1 MQGNPGSLLRI
12 QEVRKRGVAMV
23 RTNLHKVS
31 IHIDTALVV
40 LGWIAFC
47 FAVAVKDPMTKLIL
61 QTIARVLP

>member
-1 MQGNPGSLLRI
+1 
-12 QEVRKRGVAMV
+12 MV